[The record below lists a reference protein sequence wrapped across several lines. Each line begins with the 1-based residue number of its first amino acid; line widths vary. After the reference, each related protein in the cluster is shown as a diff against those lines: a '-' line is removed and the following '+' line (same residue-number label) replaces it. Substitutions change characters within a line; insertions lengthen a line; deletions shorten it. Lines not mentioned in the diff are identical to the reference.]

1 MLAGQERAGVEVL
14 AAAEEFTLPR
24 RLGWFL
30 LVRRF
35 IRRKPLGVFGLAV
48 VLLMAAAAAGAP
60 WLCRYDAEETFRVA
74 NPDYVPGSG
83 EPEEMLDSRS
93 GPSWEHW
100 FGTDQFGR
108 DNYSR
113 VIWGARRSLG
123 VGLGALLFAIIFGTT
138 IGIVSAY
145 YRGWFDMLVQRIMD
159 SIQAF
164 PAMFILLLLVS
175 LTERNL
181 ITLTMGLGFVVIT
194 AAQRIV
200 RSAVLSA
207 REDPHVEAARAVGC
221 SPVRLMAVHILPN
234 VAAPII
240 VIFSIGIAS
249 VILAEA
255 ALAFLGLAPIEP
267 PSWGM
272 MLDEGR
278 RYMTSQPSTMLV
290 GGAAITLT
298 VMGFNLAG
306 DALRD
311 ILDPRIRLS

>member
-1 MLAGQERAGVEVL
+1 MLAGQERAEGKVL
-14 AAAEEFTLPR
+14 AAAEELLQPQR
-24 RLGWFL
+24 PGWL
-30 LVRRF
+30 SLVGRF
-35 IRRKPLGVFGLAV
+35 IRRKPLGAFGLAV
-48 VLLMAAAAAGAP
+48 VLMMATVAAGAP

-74 NPDYVPGSG
+74 NLNYVPGSA
-83 EPEEMLDSRS
+83 EPEERLDSRS
-93 GPSWEHW
+93 SPSWQHW

-113 VIWGARRSLG
+113 VVWGARRSLG
-123 VGLGALLFAIIFGTT
+123 AGLGALLFAIIFGTT

-145 YRGWFDMLVQRIMD
+145 LRGWFDMLVQRIMD

-181 ITLTMGLGFVVIT
+181 ITLTIGLGFVVVT

-207 REDPHVEAARAVGC
+207 REDPHVEAARAIGC
-221 SPVRLMAVHILPN
+221 SPVRLMVVHILPN

-255 ALAFLGLAPIEP
+255 ALAFLGLAPMEP

-278 RYMTSQPSTMLV
+278 RYMTSQPSTMLA

-311 ILDPRIRLS
+311 ILDPRIRLT

>member
-1 MLAGQERAGVEVL
+1 VLAGRERAEVEVL
-14 AAAEEFTLPR
+14 AAAEELVLPQ
-24 RLGWFL
+24 RLNWL
-30 LVRRF
+30 LLSGRF
-35 IRRKPLGVFGLAV
+35 IRRKPLGAFGLAI

-74 NPDYVPGSG
+74 NPSYVPGST
-83 EPEEMLDSRS
+83 EAEERLDSRS

-100 FGTDQFGR
+100 LGTDQFGR

-113 VIWGARRSLG
+113 VVWGARRSLG

-207 REDPHVEAARAVGC
+207 REDPHVEAARAIGC
-221 SPVRLMAVHILPN
+221 SPFRLMAVHILPN

-240 VIFSIGIAS
+240 IIFSIGIAS

-278 RYMTSQPSTMLV
+278 RYMTSQPSTMLA

>member
-1 MLAGQERAGVEVL
+1 MLAGQERVGVEVI
-14 AAAEEFTLPR
+14 AAAEELALPR
-24 RLGWFL
+24 QPGWLFL
-30 LVRRF
+30 VGRF
-35 IRRKPLGVFGLAV
+35 VRRKPLGAFGLAV

-74 NPDYVPGSG
+74 NPSYLPGSV
-83 EPEEMLDSRS
+83 EPAEKLDSRS
-93 GPSWEHW
+93 GPSWRHW

-108 DNYSR
+108 DNYAR
-113 VIWGARRSLG
+113 VVWGARRSLG
-123 VGLGALLFAIIFGTT
+123 VGLGAMLFAIIFGTT

-145 YRGWFDMLVQRIMD
+145 YRGWFDMFVQRIMD

-181 ITLTMGLGFVVIT
+181 ITLSVGLGFVVIT
-194 AAQRIV
+194 SAQRIV
-200 RSAVLSA
+200 RSAVLSS
-207 REDPHVEAARAVGC
+207 REDPHVEAARAIGC
-221 SPVRLMAVHILPN
+221 SPFRLMAVHILPN

-255 ALAFLGLAPIEP
+255 ALAFLGLAPLEP

-278 RYMTSQPSTMLV
+278 RYMTSQPSTMLA

-311 ILDPRIRLS
+311 ILDPRIRLT

>member
-14 AAAEEFTLPR
+14 AAAEELALPR
-24 RLGWFL
+24 QPGWLFL
-30 LVRRF
+30 VGRF
-35 IRRKPLGVFGLAV
+35 IRRKPLGAFGLAV
-48 VLLMAAAAAGAP
+48 VLLMAVAAAGAP
-60 WLCRYDAEETFRVA
+60 WLSRYDAEEFFRVA
-74 NPDYVPGSG
+74 NPNYLPGSL
-83 EPEEMLDSRS
+83 ESAEKLDSRS
-93 GPSWEHW
+93 GPSWRHW
-100 FGTDQFGR
+100 FGTDQLSR
-108 DNYSR
+108 DNYAR
-113 VIWGARRSLG
+113 VVWGARRSLG
-123 VGLGALLFAIIFGTT
+123 VGLGAMLFAIIFGTT

-145 YRGWFDMLVQRIMD
+145 YRGWLDMFVQRIMD

-175 LTERNL
+175 LTQLNL
-181 ITLTMGLGFVVIT
+181 VTLSLGLGFVVIT
-194 AAQRIV
+194 SAQRIV

-207 REDPHVEAARAVGC
+207 REDPHVEAARAIGC
-221 SPVRLMAVHILPN
+221 SPIRLMTVHILPN

-278 RYMTSQPSTMLV
+278 RYMTSQPSTMLA
-290 GGAAITLT
+290 GGAAITLA

-311 ILDPRIRLS
+311 ILDPRIRLT

>member
-1 MLAGQERAGVEVL
+1 MLAGQERAEVEIL
-14 AAAEEFTLPR
+14 AAAEEFLQPR
-24 RLGWFL
+24 RPGWLL
-30 LVRRF
+30 LVGRF
-35 IRRKPLGVFGLAV
+35 IRRKPLGAFGLAV
-48 VLLMAAAAAGAP
+48 VLVMAAAAAGAP
-60 WLCRYDAEETFRVA
+60 WLCRYDAEEAFRVA
-74 NPDYVPGSG
+74 NPNYVPGSA
-83 EPEEMLDSRS
+83 EPEERYDSLS

-113 VIWGARRSLG
+113 VVWGARRSLG

-145 YRGWFDMLVQRIMD
+145 YRGWFDMLVQRVMD

-181 ITLTMGLGFVVIT
+181 ITLTMGLGFVVVT

-207 REDPHVEAARAVGC
+207 REDPHVEAARAIGC
-221 SPVRLMAVHILPN
+221 SPIRLMAVHILPT

-272 MLDEGR
+272 MLNEGR
-278 RYMTSQPSTMLV
+278 QHMISQPSTMLV

-311 ILDPRIRLS
+311 ILDPRIRLT

>member
-1 MLAGQERAGVEVL
+1 
-14 AAAEEFTLPR
+14 
-24 RLGWFL
+24 
-30 LVRRF
+30 
-35 IRRKPLGVFGLAV
+35 
-48 VLLMAAAAAGAP
+48 MAAAAAGAP

-74 NPDYVPGSG
+74 NPNYLAGSM
-83 EPEEMLDSRS
+83 EPEERLDSRS
-93 GPSWEHW
+93 GPSWKHW

-108 DNYSR
+108 DNYAR
-113 VIWGARRSLG
+113 VVWGARRSLG

-145 YRGWFDMLVQRIMD
+145 FRGWFDMLVQRIMD

-164 PAMFILLLLVS
+164 PPMLVLLLLVS

-194 AAQRIV
+194 GAQRIV

-207 REDPHVEAARAVGC
+207 REDPHVEAARAIGC
-221 SPVRLMAVHILPN
+221 SPFRLMAVHILPN

-240 VIFSIGIAS
+240 VIFSIGIAG

-255 ALAFLGLAPIEP
+255 ALAFLNLAPIEP

-311 ILDPRIRLS
+311 ILDPRIRLT

>member
-1 MLAGQERAGVEVL
+1 
-14 AAAEEFTLPR
+14 
-24 RLGWFL
+24 
-30 LVRRF
+30 
-35 IRRKPLGVFGLAV
+35 
-48 VLLMAAAAAGAP
+48 
-60 WLCRYDAEETFRVA
+60 
-74 NPDYVPGSG
+74 
-83 EPEEMLDSRS
+83 LDILS

-100 FGTDQFGR
+100 FGTDQSGR

-113 VIWGARRSLG
+113 VVWGARRSLG

-145 YRGWFDMLVQRIMD
+145 FRGWFDMLVQRIMD

-164 PAMFILLLLVS
+164 PPMLVLLLLVS

-194 AAQRIV
+194 GAQRIV

-207 REDPHVEAARAVGC
+207 REDPHVEAARAIGC
-221 SPVRLMAVHILPN
+221 SPFRLMAVHILPN

-255 ALAFLGLAPIEP
+255 ALAFLNLAPIEP

-272 MLDEGR
+272 MLNEGR
-278 RYMTSQPSTMLV
+278 QNMTSQPSTMLA

-311 ILDPRIRLS
+311 ILDPRIRLT

>member
-1 MLAGQERAGVEVL
+1 M
-14 AAAEEFTLPR
+14 
-24 RLGWFL
+24 
-30 LVRRF
+30 
-35 IRRKPLGVFGLAV
+35 AV
-48 VLLMAAAAAGAP
+48 AAAGAP
-60 WLCRYDAEETFRVA
+60 WLSRYDAEEFFRVA
-74 NPDYVPGSG
+74 NPNYLPGSL
-83 EPEEMLDSRS
+83 ESAEKLDSRS
-93 GPSWEHW
+93 GPSLRHW
-100 FGTDQFGR
+100 FGTDQLGR
-108 DNYSR
+108 DNYAR
-113 VIWGARRSLG
+113 VVWGARRSLG
-123 VGLGALLFAIIFGTT
+123 VGLGAMLFAIIFGTT

-145 YRGWFDMLVQRIMD
+145 YRGWFDMFVQRIMD

-175 LTERNL
+175 LTQLNL
-181 ITLTMGLGFVVIT
+181 VTLSVGLGFVVIT
-194 AAQRIV
+194 SAQRIV

-207 REDPHVEAARAVGC
+207 REDPHVEAARAIGC
-221 SPVRLMAVHILPN
+221 SPIRLMAVHILPN

-255 ALAFLGLAPIEP
+255 ALAFLGLAPMEP

-278 RYMTSQPSTMLV
+278 RYMTSQPSTMLA

-311 ILDPRIRLS
+311 ILDPRIRLT

>member
-1 MLAGQERAGVEVL
+1 VLAGQERVGVEVL
-14 AAAEEFTLPR
+14 AAAEELALPR
-24 RLGWFL
+24 QPGWLFL
-30 LVRRF
+30 VGRF
-35 IRRKPLGVFGLAV
+35 IRRKPLGAFGLAV

-60 WLCRYDAEETFRVA
+60 WLCRYDAEEAFRIA
-74 NPDYVPGSG
+74 NPDYLPGSAQPA
-83 EPEEMLDSRS
+83 EKLDNRA
-93 GPSWEHW
+93 GPSWRHW
-100 FGTDQFGR
+100 FGTDQLGR
-108 DNYSR
+108 DNYAR

-123 VGLGALLFAIIFGTT
+123 VGLGAMLFAIIFGTT

-145 YRGWFDMLVQRIMD
+145 YRGWFDMFVQRIMD

-175 LTERNL
+175 LTQLNL
-181 ITLTMGLGFVVIT
+181 VTLSVGLGFVVIT
-194 AAQRIV
+194 SAQRIV

-207 REDPHVEAARAVGC
+207 REDPHVEAARAIGC
-221 SPVRLMAVHILPN
+221 SPIRLMAVHILPN

-255 ALAFLGLAPIEP
+255 ALAFLGLAPMEP

-278 RYMTSQPSTMLV
+278 RYMTSQPSTMLA

-311 ILDPRIRLS
+311 ILDPRIRLT

>member
-1 MLAGQERAGVEVL
+1 VLAGQERAEVEIL
-14 AAAEEFTLPR
+14 AVAEEFALPR
-24 RLGWFL
+24 RPGL
-30 LVRRF
+30 LLLIGRF
-35 IRRKPLGVFGLAV
+35 VRRKPLGAFGLAV
-48 VLLMAAAAAGAP
+48 VLVMAAAAGGAP
-60 WLCRYDAEETFRVA
+60 WLSRYDAEETFRVA
-74 NPDYVPGSG
+74 NANYVPGSV
-83 EPEEMLDSRS
+83 EAEERLDSRS
-93 GPSWEHW
+93 GPSWAHW

-108 DNYSR
+108 DNYAR
-113 VIWGARRSLG
+113 VVWGARRSLG

-164 PAMFILLLLVS
+164 PPMLILLLLVS

-194 AAQRIV
+194 GAQRIV

-207 REDPHVEAARAVGC
+207 REDAHVEAARAIGC
-221 SPVRLMAVHILPN
+221 SPFRLMAVHILPN

-240 VIFSIGIAS
+240 VIFSIGIAG

-255 ALAFLGLAPIEP
+255 SLAFLGLAPIEP

>member
-1 MLAGQERAGVEVL
+1 VEIL
-14 AAAEEFTLPR
+14 AAAEELAQPQR
-24 RLGWFL
+24 PGWL
-30 LVRRF
+30 SLVGRF
-35 IRRKPLGVFGLAV
+35 IRRKPLGAFGLAV
-48 VLLMAAAAAGAP
+48 VLVMAAAAAGAP

-74 NPDYVPGSG
+74 NPSYVPGSA
-83 EPEEMLDSRS
+83 EPEERLDSRS

-145 YRGWFDMLVQRIMD
+145 FRGWFDMLVQRIMD

-181 ITLTMGLGFVVIT
+181 ITLTMGLGFVVVT

-207 REDPHVEAARAVGC
+207 REDPHVEAARAIGC

>member
-1 MLAGQERAGVEVL
+1 VLAGQERVEVEVL
-14 AAAEEFTLPR
+14 AAAEELSLPPHP
-24 RLGWFL
+24 GWLFL
-30 LVRRF
+30 VGRF
-35 IRRKPLGVFGLAV
+35 VRRKPLGAFGLAV

-74 NPDYVPGSG
+74 NPSYLPGSV
-83 EPEEMLDSRS
+83 EPAEKLDSRS
-93 GPSWEHW
+93 GPSWGHW

-108 DNYSR
+108 DNYAR
-113 VIWGARRSLG
+113 VVWGARRSLG
-123 VGLGALLFAIIFGTT
+123 VGLGAMLFAIIFGTT

-145 YRGWFDMLVQRIMD
+145 YRGWFDMFVQRIMD

-181 ITLTMGLGFVVIT
+181 ITLSLGLGFVVIT
-194 AAQRIV
+194 SAQRIV

-207 REDPHVEAARAVGC
+207 REDPHVEAARAIGC
-221 SPVRLMAVHILPN
+221 SPVRLMTVHILPN

-255 ALAFLGLAPIEP
+255 ALAFLGLAPMEP

-278 RYMTSQPSTMLV
+278 RYMTSQPSTMLA

-311 ILDPRIRLS
+311 ILDPRIRLT

>member
-1 MLAGQERAGVEVL
+1 LS
-14 AAAEEFTLPR
+14 
-24 RLGWFL
+24 WC
-30 LVRRF
+30 
-35 IRRKPLGVFGLAV
+35 
-48 VLLMAAAAAGAP
+48 AP
-60 WLCRYDAEETFRVA
+60 WLCRYDAEEAFRVA
-74 NPDYVPGSG
+74 NPNYVPGSA
-83 EPEEMLDSRS
+83 EPEERYDSLS

-113 VIWGARRSLG
+113 VVWGARRSLG

-145 YRGWFDMLVQRIMD
+145 YRGWFDMLVQRVMD

-181 ITLTMGLGFVVIT
+181 ITLTMGLGFVVVT

-207 REDPHVEAARAVGC
+207 REDPHVEAARAIGC
-221 SPVRLMAVHILPN
+221 SPIRLMAVHILPT

-272 MLDEGR
+272 MLNEGR
-278 RYMTSQPSTMLV
+278 QHMISQPSTMLV

-311 ILDPRIRLS
+311 ILDPRIRLT

>member
-1 MLAGQERAGVEVL
+1 
-14 AAAEEFTLPR
+14 
-24 RLGWFL
+24 
-30 LVRRF
+30 
-35 IRRKPLGVFGLAV
+35 
-48 VLLMAAAAAGAP
+48 
-60 WLCRYDAEETFRVA
+60 
-74 NPDYVPGSG
+74 
-83 EPEEMLDSRS
+83 
-93 GPSWEHW
+93 
-100 FGTDQFGR
+100 
-108 DNYSR
+108 
-113 VIWGARRSLG
+113 
-123 VGLGALLFAIIFGTT
+123 
-138 IGIVSAY
+138 
-145 YRGWFDMLVQRIMD
+145 
-159 SIQAF
+159 
-164 PAMFILLLLVS
+164 
-175 LTERNL
+175 
-181 ITLTMGLGFVVIT
+181 MGLGFVVVT

-207 REDPHVEAARAVGC
+207 REDPHVEAARAIGC
-221 SPVRLMAVHILPN
+221 SPVRLMAVHILPT

-278 RYMTSQPSTMLV
+278 RYMMSQPSTMLA

>member
-1 MLAGQERAGVEVL
+1 VLAGQQRAEVEVL
-14 AAAEEFTLPR
+14 VAAEELQLPR
-24 RLGWFL
+24 RPGWLL
-30 LVRRF
+30 LVGRF
-35 IRRKPLGVFGLAV
+35 VRRKPLGAFGVAV
-48 VLLMAAAAAGAP
+48 VLVMAAAAAGAP
-60 WLCRYDAEETFRVA
+60 WLSRYDPEETFRVA
-74 NPDYVPGSG
+74 NANYLPGSV

-93 GPSWEHW
+93 GPSWKHW
-100 FGTDQFGR
+100 FGTDQLGR
-108 DNYSR
+108 DNYAR
-113 VIWGARRSLG
+113 VVWGARRSLG

-145 YRGWFDMLVQRIMD
+145 FRGWFDMLAQRIMD

-164 PAMFILLLLVS
+164 PPMLILLLLVS
-175 LTERNL
+175 LTQRNL
-181 ITLTMGLGFVVIT
+181 ITLTLGLGFVVIT
-194 AAQRIV
+194 GAQRIV
-200 RSAVLSA
+200 RAAVLSA
-207 REDPHVEAARAVGC
+207 REDPHVEAARAIGC
-221 SPVRLMAVHILPN
+221 SPFRLMTVHILPN

-240 VIFSIGIAS
+240 VIFSIGIAG

-272 MLDEGR
+272 MLNEGR
-278 RYMTSQPSTMLV
+278 SYMTSQPSTMLA

-311 ILDPRIRLS
+311 ILDPRIRLG

>member
-1 MLAGQERAGVEVL
+1 VLAGQEKAEVGVL
-14 AAAEEFTLPR
+14 AAAEELVLPR
-24 RLGWFL
+24 RPGWLFL
-30 LVRRF
+30 VGRF
-35 IRRKPLGVFGLAV
+35 TRRKPLGAFGLAV
-48 VLLMAAAAAGAP
+48 VLVMAAAAGGAP

-74 NPDYVPGSG
+74 NTEYLPGSVQ
-83 EPEEMLDSRS
+83 PADRLDSRS
-93 GPSWEHW
+93 GPSWKHW

-108 DNYSR
+108 DNYAR
-113 VIWGARRSLG
+113 VVWGARRSLG

-181 ITLTMGLGFVVIT
+181 ITLTLGLGFVVIT
-194 AAQRIV
+194 GAQRIV

-207 REDPHVEAARAVGC
+207 REDPHVEAARAIGC
-221 SPVRLMAVHILPN
+221 SPIRLMAVHILPN

-255 ALAFLGLAPIEP
+255 ALAFLGLAPMEP

-278 RYMTSQPSTMLV
+278 RYMTSQPSTMLA

-311 ILDPRIRLS
+311 ILDPRIRLT

>member
-1 MLAGQERAGVEVL
+1 VLAGQQRAEVEVL
-14 AAAEEFTLPR
+14 VAAEELQLPR
-24 RLGWFL
+24 RPGWLFL
-30 LVRRF
+30 VGRF
-35 IRRKPLGVFGLAV
+35 VRRKPLGAFGVAV

-60 WLCRYDAEETFRVA
+60 YLSRYDPEETFRVTNA
-74 NPDYVPGSG
+74 NYVPGSMQ
-83 EPEEMLDSRS
+83 PEETLDSRS
-93 GPSWEHW
+93 GPSWKHW
-100 FGTDQFGR
+100 FGTDQLGR
-108 DNYSR
+108 DNYAR
-113 VIWGARRSLG
+113 VVWGARRSLG

-145 YRGWFDMLVQRIMD
+145 FRGWFDMFTQRIMD

-164 PAMFILLLLVS
+164 PPMLILLLLVA
-175 LTERNL
+175 LTQRNL
-181 ITLTMGLGFVVIT
+181 ITLTLGLGFVVIT
-194 AAQRIV
+194 GAQRIV
-200 RSAVLSA
+200 RAAVLSA
-207 REDPHVEAARAVGC
+207 REDPHVEAARAIGC
-221 SPVRLMAVHILPN
+221 SPFRLMTVHILPN

-240 VIFSIGIAS
+240 VIFSIGIAG

-272 MLDEGR
+272 MLNEGR
-278 RYMTSQPSTMLV
+278 SYMMSQPATMLA

-311 ILDPRIRLS
+311 ILDPRIRFG

>member
-1 MLAGQERAGVEVL
+1 VLAGQERAEVEVL
-14 AAAEEFTLPR
+14 AAAEEFALPR
-24 RLGWFL
+24 RLGL
-30 LVRRF
+30 LLLIGRF
-35 IRRKPLGVFGLAV
+35 IRRKPLGAFGLAV

-74 NPDYVPGSG
+74 NPDYVPGSA
-83 EPEEMLDSRS
+83 EPEERLDSRS

-113 VIWGARRSLG
+113 VVWGARRSLG

>member
-1 MLAGQERAGVEVL
+1 
-14 AAAEEFTLPR
+14 
-24 RLGWFL
+24 LGA
-30 LVRRF
+30 
-35 IRRKPLGVFGLAV
+35 FGLAV

-74 NPDYVPGSG
+74 NPSYLPGSV
-83 EPEEMLDSRS
+83 EPAEKLDSRS
-93 GPSWEHW
+93 GPSWRHW
-100 FGTDQFGR
+100 LGTDQFGR
-108 DNYSR
+108 DNYAR
-113 VIWGARRSLG
+113 VVWGARRSLG
-123 VGLGALLFAIIFGTT
+123 VGLGAMLFAIIFGTT

-145 YRGWFDMLVQRIMD
+145 YRGWFDMFVQRIMD

-181 ITLTMGLGFVVIT
+181 ITLSLGLGFVVIT
-194 AAQRIV
+194 SAQRIV

-207 REDPHVEAARAVGC
+207 REDPHVEAARAIGC
-221 SPVRLMAVHILPN
+221 SPFRLMAVHILPN

-255 ALAFLGLAPIEP
+255 ALAFLGLAPLEP

-278 RYMTSQPSTMLV
+278 RYMTSQPSTMLA

-311 ILDPRIRLS
+311 ILDPRIRLT

>member
-1 MLAGQERAGVEVL
+1 VLAGQERAEVEVL
-14 AAAEEFTLPR
+14 AAAEELVLPR
-24 RLGWFL
+24 RPGWLFL
-30 LVRRF
+30 VGRF
-35 IRRKPLGVFGLAV
+35 VRRKPLGAFGLAV

-74 NPDYVPGSG
+74 NPNYLPGSM
-83 EPEEMLDSRS
+83 EPAKRLDNCS
-93 GPSWEHW
+93 GPSWRHW
-100 FGTDQFGR
+100 FGTDKFGR
-108 DNYSR
+108 DNYAR
-113 VIWGARRSLG
+113 VVWGARRSLG

-145 YRGWFDMLVQRIMD
+145 FRGWFDMLVQRIMD

-175 LTERNL
+175 LTERSL
-181 ITLTMGLGFVVIT
+181 ITLTLGLGFVVIT
-194 AAQRIV
+194 GTQRIV

-207 REDPHVEAARAVGC
+207 REDPHVEAARAIGC
-221 SPVRLMAVHILPN
+221 SPFRLMAVHILPN

-278 RYMTSQPSTMLV
+278 GYMTSQPSTMLA
-290 GGAAITLT
+290 GGGAITLT

-311 ILDPRIRLS
+311 ILDPRIGLS

>member
-1 MLAGQERAGVEVL
+1 VLAGQERAEVEIL
-14 AAAEEFTLPR
+14 AAAEEFLQPR
-24 RLGWFL
+24 RPGWLL
-30 LVRRF
+30 LVGRF
-35 IRRKPLGVFGLAV
+35 IRRKPLGAFGLAV
-48 VLLMAAAAAGAP
+48 VLVMAAAAAGAP
-60 WLCRYDAEETFRVA
+60 WLCRYDAEEAFRVA
-74 NPDYVPGSG
+74 NPNYVPGSA
-83 EPEEMLDSRS
+83 EPEERYDSLS

-113 VIWGARRSLG
+113 VVWGARRSLG

-145 YRGWFDMLVQRIMD
+145 YRGWFDMLVQRVMD

-181 ITLTMGLGFVVIT
+181 ITLTMGLGFVVVT

-207 REDPHVEAARAVGC
+207 REDPHVEAARAIGC
-221 SPVRLMAVHILPN
+221 SPIRLMAVHILPT

-272 MLDEGR
+272 MLNEGR
-278 RYMTSQPSTMLV
+278 QHMISQPSTMLV

-311 ILDPRIRLS
+311 ILDPRIRLT

>member
-1 MLAGQERAGVEVL
+1 VLAGQERAEVEVL
-14 AAAEEFTLPR
+14 AAAEELVLPQR
-24 RLGWFL
+24 PGWL
-30 LVRRF
+30 PLVGRF
-35 IRRKPLGVFGLAV
+35 IRRKPLGAFGLAV

-60 WLCRYDAEETFRVA
+60 WLARYDAEEAFRVA
-74 NPDYVPGSG
+74 NPSYVPGSA
-83 EPEEMLDSRS
+83 EPEERLDSRS
-93 GPSWEHW
+93 APSWKHW

-113 VIWGARRSLG
+113 VVWGARRSLG

-145 YRGWFDMLVQRIMD
+145 YRGWLDMLVQRVMD

-278 RYMTSQPSTMLV
+278 RYMTSQPATMLV

>member
-1 MLAGQERAGVEVL
+1 VLAGQERAEVEVL
-14 AAAEEFTLPR
+14 AAAEEFAQPQR
-24 RLGWFL
+24 PGWLL
-30 LVRRF
+30 LVGRF
-35 IRRKPLGVFGLAV
+35 IRRKPLGAFGLAV
-48 VLLMAAAAAGAP
+48 VLVMAAAAAGAP
-60 WLCRYDAEETFRVA
+60 WLCRYDAEEAFRVA
-74 NPDYVPGSG
+74 NPSYVPGSA
-83 EPEEMLDSRS
+83 EPEERLDSRS

-113 VIWGARRSLG
+113 VVWGARRSLG

-145 YRGWFDMLVQRIMD
+145 FRGWFDMLVQRIMD

-164 PAMFILLLLVS
+164 PAMLILLLLVS

-181 ITLTMGLGFVVIT
+181 ITLTMGLGFVVVT

-207 REDPHVEAARAVGC
+207 REDPHVEAARAIGC
-221 SPVRLMAVHILPN
+221 SPIRLMAVHILPN

-278 RYMTSQPSTMLV
+278 RYMISQPSTMLA

>member
-1 MLAGQERAGVEVL
+1 MLL
-14 AAAEEFTLPR
+14 
-24 RLGWFL
+24 
-30 LVRRF
+30 
-35 IRRKPLGVFGLAV
+35 
-48 VLLMAAAAAGAP
+48 
-60 WLCRYDAEETFRVA
+60 
-74 NPDYVPGSG
+74 
-83 EPEEMLDSRS
+83 
-93 GPSWEHW
+93 
-100 FGTDQFGR
+100 
-108 DNYSR
+108 
-113 VIWGARRSLG
+113 
-123 VGLGALLFAIIFGTT
+123 AIIFGTT

-145 YRGWFDMLVQRIMD
+145 YRGWFDMFVQRIMD

-181 ITLTMGLGFVVIT
+181 ITLSVGLGFVVIT
-194 AAQRIV
+194 SAQRIV

-207 REDPHVEAARAVGC
+207 REDPHVEAARAIGC
-221 SPVRLMAVHILPN
+221 SPVRLMTVHILPN

-255 ALAFLGLAPIEP
+255 ALAFLGLAPMEP

-278 RYMTSQPSTMLV
+278 RYMTSQPSTMLA

-311 ILDPRIRLS
+311 ILDPRIRLT

>member
-1 MLAGQERAGVEVL
+1 VLAGQERAEVEVL
-14 AAAEEFTLPR
+14 AVAEEFELPR
-24 RLGWFL
+24 RPGWL
-30 LVRRF
+30 LLIGRF
-35 IRRKPLGVFGLAV
+35 VRRKPLGAFGLAV
-48 VLLMAAAAAGAP
+48 VLMMAAAAAGSP
-60 WLCRYDAEETFRVA
+60 WLSRYDAEETFRVV
-74 NPDYVPGSG
+74 NPSYEPGSV
-83 EPEEMLDSRS
+83 EPEERLDSRS

-108 DNYSR
+108 DNYAR
-113 VIWGARRSLG
+113 VVWGARRSLG

-145 YRGWFDMLVQRIMD
+145 FRGWFDMLAQRIMD

-164 PAMFILLLLVS
+164 PPMLILLLLVS

-194 AAQRIV
+194 GAQRIV

-221 SPVRLMAVHILPN
+221 SPFRLMAVHILPN

-240 VIFSIGIAS
+240 VIFSIGIAG

-255 ALAFLGLAPIEP
+255 ALAFLNLAPIEP

-272 MLDEGR
+272 MLNEGR
-278 RYMTSQPSTMLV
+278 GYMTSQPATMLA

-311 ILDPRIRLS
+311 ILDPRIRLT

>member
-1 MLAGQERAGVEVL
+1 VLAGQERAEVEVL
-14 AAAEEFTLPR
+14 AAAEEFVLPQR
-24 RLGWFL
+24 PNWL
-30 LVRRF
+30 LLIGRF
-35 IRRKPLGVFGLAV
+35 IRRKPLGAFGLAI

-74 NPDYVPGSG
+74 NPSYVPGSA
-83 EPEEMLDSRS
+83 EPEERLDSRS

-113 VIWGARRSLG
+113 VVWGARRSLG

-200 RSAVLSA
+200 RSAALSA
-207 REDPHVEAARAVGC
+207 REDPHVEAARAIGC
-221 SPVRLMAVHILPN
+221 SPIRLMAVHILPN

-278 RYMTSQPSTMLV
+278 RYMISQPSTMLA

>member
-1 MLAGQERAGVEVL
+1 VLAGQERAEVEVL
-14 AAAEEFTLPR
+14 AAAEELDLPR
-24 RLGWFL
+24 RPGWLL
-30 LVRRF
+30 LVGRF
-35 IRRKPLGVFGLAV
+35 VRRKPLGAFGLAV

-60 WLCRYDAEETFRVA
+60 WLCRYDAEEAFQVA
-74 NPDYVPGSG
+74 NPSYVPGSV
-83 EPEEMLDSRS
+83 EPEERYDSLS
-93 GPSWEHW
+93 GPSWKHW
-100 FGTDQFGR
+100 FGTDQSGR
-108 DNYSR
+108 DNYAR
-113 VIWGARRSLG
+113 VVWGARRSLG

-145 YRGWFDMLVQRIMD
+145 FRGWFDMLVQRIMD

-164 PAMFILLLLVS
+164 PPMLVLLLLVS

-181 ITLTMGLGFVVIT
+181 ITLTLGLGFVVIT
-194 AAQRIV
+194 GAQRIV

-207 REDPHVEAARAVGC
+207 REDPHVEAARAIGC
-221 SPVRLMAVHILPN
+221 SPFRLMAVHILPN

-272 MLDEGR
+272 MLNEGR
-278 RYMTSQPSTMLV
+278 GYMFSQPSTMLA

-311 ILDPRIRLS
+311 ILDPRIRLT